1 METNTIPK
9 THKKIFQLSAD
20 GLAFVKKEMTRY
32 ETKISAIIPSLY
44 RAQDENGGWVGPEV
58 VDHLS
63 QVMDIPASQIEE
75 VLDFYTMFN
84 KQPVGRYHLQVCTNI
99 TCAMMG
105 GREIVQHLCKKLKVH
120 AGEVSHDGK
129 FTVSYVECAGSC
141 DTAPVMQINRRPY
154 NEKLTIAEV
163 DRIVDSL
170 K

>member
-1 METNTIPK
+1 MEMNRTPQTQKK
-9 THKKIFQLSAD
+9 TFQLSKE
-20 GLAFVKKEMTRY
+20 GIEFVKKEMARY
-32 ETKISAIIPSLY
+32 ETKLSAIIPSLY

-63 QVMDIPASQIEE
+63 QVMDIPQSQIEE

-99 TCAMMG
+99 SCAMAG
-105 GREIVQHLCKKLKVH
+105 GREIVKHLCNKLKVH
-120 AGEVSHDGK
+120 AGEVTKDGK

-141 DTAPVMQINRRPY
+141 DTAPVMQINRQPY
-154 NEKLTIAEV
+154 NEKLTISEV